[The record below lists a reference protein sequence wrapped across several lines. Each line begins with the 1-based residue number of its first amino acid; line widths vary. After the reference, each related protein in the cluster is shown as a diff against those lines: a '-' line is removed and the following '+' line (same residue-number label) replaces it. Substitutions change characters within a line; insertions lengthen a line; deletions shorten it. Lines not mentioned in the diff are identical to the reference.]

1 MILKY
6 DFAPDHTRRIH
17 VPLEESLKGLER
29 IYSDFDAVILTS
41 KDPFLSEYVPLENNP
56 RFGATRFTGSVGDAI
71 YFTQRFRDRNPGAK
85 PVALFVD
92 GRYHLQADQET
103 NPAFVEVVKLD
114 VEPNIEGGVMKTL
127 AGFTG
132 LRVGADFERTS
143 AAGLIRLEEVIASKG
158 GTLTHVDGTRTLQVL
173 GLPGWSVNRPLFS
186 VQEDHSGRTLAKNL
200 RALTLNMREKSL
212 NGETLHLT
220 ATTDD
225 AAFLLNARAYHLPH
239 TASML
244 AYTFLVKNELIL
256 FLPASSKESEVR
268 LDPMQYGEFH
278 VHVVRDSLPELKRIL
293 SAHKVSSVFYNGS
306 AMNGLLPALTR
317 ELFPD
322 ATVDS
327 NFRWVLET
335 RARKTVEEMI
345 SIRAAFIRSSR
356 AIARTLRF
364 GKAESAKRRLTE
376 VELAETLYR
385 NYAEEGAV
393 ALSFKT
399 ISGAGAN
406 SAVVHYNTPSREH
419 AFEPGKLA
427 LLDSGAYYEE
437 GYCTDCT
444 RGFFAGGGK
453 SGIQPEPWQKEI
465 YTATLKAAISV
476 FLAPMDP
483 ALSGKQVDEFVRS
496 RVKAAGYDYLHGTG
510 HGIGIHVHEEGIRF
524 STLSTYAQS
533 PYACVSVEPGIYLKD
548 RGGVRVENV
557 VFLIPGPDGFYRYEN
572 LVHVG
577 YDWDLIDISKLTDP
591 EKDLLK
597 AYEARCRELGTALTE
612 CPL

>member
-71 YFTQRFRDRNPGAK
+71 YFTKRFREKNPGAK

-103 NPAFVEVVKLD
+103 NPDFVEVVKLD
-114 VEPNIEGGVMKTL
+114 VEPNIEGGVLKTL
-127 AGFTG
+127 AGFNG

-143 AAGLIRLEEVIASKG
+143 SSGLLRLEEMIASKG
-158 GTLTHVDGTRTLQVL
+158 GSLVHVDGTRTLQVL

-186 VQEDHSGRTLAKNL
+186 VQEKHSGRTLAKNL
-200 RALTLNMREKSL
+200 RALTLAMREKSGH
-212 NGETLHLT
+212 GETLHLT

-244 AYTFLVKNELIL
+244 AYTFLVKNELIV
-256 FLPASSKESEVR
+256 FLPAASKECEVN
-268 LDPMQYGEFH
+268 LDSMQFGEFH
-278 VHVVRDSLPELKRIL
+278 VHVVRDSVAELKRLL
-293 SAHKVSSVFYNGS
+293 SGHQVKSVFFNGS

-322 ATVDS
+322 STTDS

-345 SIRAAFIRSSR
+345 SIRSAFIRSSR
-356 AIARTLRF
+356 AIAKTLRF
-364 GKAESAKRRLTE
+364 GKTESAKRRLTE
-376 VELAETLYR
+376 VELAENLYR
-385 NYAEEGAV
+385 NYADEGAV

-399 ISGAGAN
+399 ISGAGGN
-406 SAVVHYNTPSREH
+406 SAIVHYSTPSREH
-419 AFEPGKLA
+419 AFDPGKLA

-453 SGIQPEPWQKEI
+453 SGIRPEPWQKEI

-476 FLAPMDP
+476 FLQPMDP
-483 ALSGKQVDEFVRS
+483 SLSGKQVDEFVRS
-496 RVKAAGYDYLHGTG
+496 RVKSAGYDYLHGTG
-510 HGIGIHVHEEGIRF
+510 HGVGIHVHEEGIRF
-524 STLSTYAQS
+524 STLSAYSQS

-577 YDWDLIDISKLTDP
+577 YDWDLIDVAALTEA
-591 EKDLLK
+591 EKEHLK
-597 AYEARCRELGTALTE
+597 SYEARCRELGTSVTE